1 MEADDAHDIN
11 LVVQMYNLIESNDN
25 HSKKFGI
32 LQHYCKDEPAIN
44 DANGNIVDFHASN
57 ALTDSSKIKGK
68 IAGQTDDDGTK
79 SVEIMLLLIQR
90 THETPLIDCEIS
102 IHMI

>member
-32 LQHYCKDEPAIN
+32 L
-44 DANGNIVDFHASN
+44 
-57 ALTDSSKIKGK
+57 
-68 IAGQTDDDGTK
+68 
-79 SVEIMLLLIQR
+79 
-90 THETPLIDCEIS
+90 
-102 IHMI
+102 